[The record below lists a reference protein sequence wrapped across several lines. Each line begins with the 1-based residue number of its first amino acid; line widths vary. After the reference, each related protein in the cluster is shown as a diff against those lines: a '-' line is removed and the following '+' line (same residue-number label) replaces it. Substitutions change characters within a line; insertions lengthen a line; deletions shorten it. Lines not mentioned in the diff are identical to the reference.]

1 MMVHV
6 FRKIRFVQ
14 AMWGKKHCLLDYVCL
29 CTVQFLQKIY
39 REDLDEMMDEADF
52 LLNKNRET
60 AKEKVR

>member
-1 MMVHV
+1 MYL
-6 FRKIRFVQ
+6 
-14 AMWGKKHCLLDYVCL
+14 GKLGLYRQCGEKNHCLLDYVCL

-60 AKEKVR
+60 AKEKVRWDV

>member
-1 MMVHV
+1 MYLGKLGLY
-6 FRKIRFVQ
+6 RQ
-14 AMWGKKHCLLDYVCL
+14 CGEKKHCLLDYVCL